1 MARDTSGL
9 TGSGRR
15 QADGLLAGALLTPA
29 LMLLFLFTYFPMF
42 VAVRMSLYGGRRGP
56 GPWVGLDNY
65 REALT
70 SPDFWMALR
79 VTAYYVGGVVPAALV
94 LGFLIAWGLHR
105 IGPGRT
111 LLRTCF
117 FIPYITSTVA
127 AAMVWRALFNPRF
140 GAANQVMAWLGLP
153 AQRWLLESRS
163 LLHLLSGGWIPA
175 DWGPSLALCCVIL
188 FDIWHLSGFMVVV
201 FLAALQAM
209 PRELE
214 EAARLEGAG
223 SMTLARR
230 IVLPTVRPTLLFLA
244 VAGVCK
250 TLQAFNSIY
259 TLTQGSTVLPETQSL
274 IYYAYAQFYEFGYW
288 GYGSAVAVMLT
299 VLIIVLTFALFRLL
313 NEGSRA
319 S

>member
-1 MARDTSGL
+1 MAREPARLARSNRPHGDVILAST
-9 TGSGRR
+9 
-15 QADGLLAGALLTPA
+15 LLMPA
-29 LMLLFLFTYFPMF
+29 MMLLFVFTYFPMF

-56 GPWVGLDNY
+56 GPWMGLGNY
-65 REALT
+65 LEALA

-79 VTAYYVGGVVPAALV
+79 VTAYYVGGVVPASLA

-140 GAANQVMAWLGLP
+140 GMANQVLQWLGIP
-153 AQRWLLESRS
+153 AQRWLLESRGV
-163 LLHLLSGGWIPA
+163 LHLLSGGWIPE
-175 DWGPSLALCCVIL
+175 DWGPSLALYCVIL

-214 EAARLEGAG
+214 EAARLDGAG
-223 SMTLARR
+223 SITLAWR

-259 TLTQGSTVLPETQSL
+259 TLTQGSAVLPETQSL
-274 IYYAYAQFYEFGYW
+274 IYYAYVQFYEFGYW

-299 VLIIVLTFALFRLL
+299 ALIIALTFVQFRLL
-313 NEGSRA
+313 NAGSRTA
-319 S
+319 

>member
-1 MARDTSGL
+1 MTRETVRS
-9 TGSGRR
+9 TWSGRR
-15 QADGLLAGALLTPA
+15 QGDLFLAGMFLTPA
-29 LMLLFLFTYFPMF
+29 LLLLFLFTYYPMS
-42 VAVRMSLYGGRRGP
+42 VAVWMSLYGGRRGP

-65 REALT
+65 WEALT

-79 VTAYYVGGVVPAALV
+79 VTVYYVGGVVPASLV
-94 LGFLIAWGLHR
+94 LGFLIAYGLHR
-105 IGPGRT
+105 IGPGRA

-140 GAANQVMAWLGLP
+140 GVANQLLLWVGLP
-153 AQRWLLESRS
+153 AQRWLLESRGV
-163 LLHLLSGGWIPA
+163 LHLLSGGWIPE

-201 FLAALQAM
+201 FLAALQAL

-214 EAARLEGAG
+214 EAARLDGAG
-223 SMTLARR
+223 SMTLAVR
-230 IVLPTVRPTLLFLA
+230 IVLPAVRPTLLFLA
-244 VAGVCK
+244 VTGVCK

-259 TLTQGSTVLPETQSL
+259 TLTQGSAVLPETQSL

-288 GYGSAVAVMLT
+288 GYGSAVSVMLT
-299 VLIIVLTFALFRLL
+299 VLIIGLTFLQFRVLD
-313 NEGSRA
+313 EGRRA

>member
-1 MARDTSGL
+1 MKRDTVSRARITWQGTDTPL
-9 TGSGRR
+9 
-15 QADGLLAGALLTPA
+15 AGLLLSPALL
-29 LMLLFLFTYFPMF
+29 LLFVFTYFPMF

-79 VTAYYVGGVVPAALV
+79 VTAYYVGGVVPASLA
-94 LGFLIAWGLHR
+94 LGFVIAYGLHR
-105 IGPGRT
+105 VGPGRA

-140 GAANQVMAWLGLP
+140 GVANQVLTRLGLP
-153 AQRWLLESRS
+153 AQRWLLEARGV
-163 LLHLLSGGWIPA
+163 LHLLSGGWIPD

-201 FLAALQAM
+201 FLAALQSM

-214 EAARLEGAG
+214 EAARLDGAG
-223 SMTLARR
+223 SFTLATR
-230 IVLPTVRPTLLFLA
+230 IVLPAVRPTLLFLA

-250 TLQAFNSIY
+250 TLQSFNSIY
-259 TLTQGSTVLPETQSL
+259 ALTQGSAVLPETQSL
-274 IYYAYAQFYEFGYW
+274 IYYVYAQFYEFGYW

-299 VLIIVLTFALFRLL
+299 ALIIVLTVLQFQALDAGRH
-313 NEGSRA
+313 A
-319 S
+319 P

>member
-1 MARDTSGL
+1 
-9 TGSGRR
+9 
-15 QADGLLAGALLTPA
+15 
-29 LMLLFLFTYFPMF
+29 
-42 VAVRMSLYGGRRGP
+42 MSLYGGRRGP

-79 VTAYYVGGVVPAALV
+79 VTAYYVLGIVPASLA
-94 LGFLIAWGLHR
+94 LGFAIAYGLHR
-105 IGPGRT
+105 VGPGRA

-127 AAMVWRALFNPRF
+127 AAMVWRALFNPRY
-140 GAANQVMAWLGLP
+140 GVANQLLSWIGLP
-153 AQRWLLESRS
+153 PQRWLLESRGVLF
-163 LLHLLSGGWIPA
+163 LLTGGWIPA
-175 DWGPSLALCCVIL
+175 DWGPSLALCCIIL

-214 EAARLEGAG
+214 EAARLDGAG
-223 SMTLARR
+223 SVTLAIR
-230 IVLPTVRPTLLFLA
+230 IVLPAVRPTLLFLA
-244 VAGVCK
+244 VAGMCK
-250 TLQAFNSIY
+250 TLQSFNSIY
-259 TLTQGSTVLPETQSL
+259 TLTQGSTVLPETQTL

-288 GYGSAVAVMLT
+288 GYGSAVAVILT
-299 VLIIVLTFALFRLL
+299 VLIIVLTALQFRMLDR
-313 NEGSRA
+313 GRSV